1 MATVGNLFVNVRGR
15 TRNFEQEMKKANRR
29 VVKDFHLHQ
38 GLALDNLRKAR
49 ERVGMMTKASPERF
63 ATAMSRLRASEARM
77 TIAGTRPER
86 LAKRRELIKQK
97 MIEESE
103 RRTLRIQRR
112 GRAEDLRRR
121 KEKFGAV
128 KEFFTETPY
137 GQVTTVLGV
146 LGLTVAGV
154 KTMVNFARRGSELTE
169 PFKFAGPAGT
179 DIARVEAAK
188 IMQRLKAAQDPTI
201 SAAKLQKSRAEFEFE
216 KMQMEGSAV
225 YDYATSAVYMYATH
239 FVNFVTGGSL
249 YGMYKNVQ
257 SAARVTGLTGQ
268 AP

>member
-15 TRNFEQEMKKANRR
+15 TRGFEREMKKANRR
-29 VVKDFHLHQ
+29 VTKDFYLNQ
-38 GLALDNLRKAR
+38 GLALQDLRKQR
-49 ERVGMMTKASPERF
+49 ERLGMMTKASPNRF
-63 ATAMSRLRASEARM
+63 ADAMQRLRRSEARM
-77 TIAGTRPER
+77 DIAGTRPGR
-86 LAKRRELIKQK
+86 LEKRRELIKQK

-112 GRAEDLRRR
+112 GRAADLRRK
-121 KEKFGAV
+121 KERFGGV
-128 KEFFTETPY
+128 KEFFTQTPY

-154 KTMVNFARRGSELTE
+154 KMMANFAKRGSQLTE

-179 DIARVEAAK
+179 EIAKVEASK
-188 IMQRLKAAQDPTI
+188 VMQQLRAAQDPTI
-201 SAAKLQKSRAEFEFE
+201 SAAKLQRSRAEFEFE
-216 KMQMEGSAV
+216 GMQMEGSAA

-239 FVNFVTGGSL
+239 FMNFVTGGSL
-249 YGMYKNVQ
+249 YGMYKNAQ